1 MNVIGKVLTQFG
13 FLLLFISCMKEP
25 KTEITYGPPI
35 QRKKIALELQKA
47 IGEDDSPGDF
57 RKEDAVLKE
66 NTRQIRGRAAID
78 VLSRTN
84 FTIVDRIEIE
94 NQWQIS
100 VTENFQQ
107 FDPGNPTHLIDPIIR
122 EDPRCFNKE
131 TFIRENC
138 ETPSLRLNQKNTQ
151 EKEAYLVPLNVF
163 QQSTLEDDEILSY
176 HNLIVKNYRIAP
188 PIYLERDPQC
198 GGIPDCLIN
207 VTEVGFDRVNWTNDP
222 NGYKIHFSLKISKDV
237 PQLARY
243 LETCQQGSVQIIS
256 EGQDPKTAPRFLVTF
271 CETVRDFKQG
281 PKPTVT
287 SVSIN
292 K

>member
-1 MNVIGKVLTQFG
+1 MNKMGKVLSIFS
-13 FLLLFISCMKEP
+13 FLLLLTNCIKEP
-25 KTEITYGPPI
+25 KTEISYGPPI

-47 IGEDDSPGDF
+47 IGVDDSPGAF

-84 FTIVDRIEIE
+84 FTIVDRIELA

-131 TFIRENC
+131 TFVRENC
-138 ETPSLRLNQKNTQ
+138 ESPSLNLNQKSTQ
-151 EKEAYLVPLNVF
+151 ENEAYLNPLNVF
-163 QQSTLEDDEILSY
+163 QQSSLEDEEILSY
-176 HNLIVKNYRIAP
+176 HNLIVKNYRVAP
-188 PIYLERDPQC
+188 PISLERDAQC
-198 GGIPDCLIN
+198 DGIPECLIN
-207 VTEVGFDRVNWTNDP
+207 ITEVNFDRVNWTNDP

-243 LETCQQGSVQIIS
+243 LETCQQGSVQVIS

-287 SVSIN
+287 KTYI
-292 K
+292 KK